1 MSLDRRHQHKPIFDV
16 HPVTGDHRV
25 FLRIGR
31 SKLSAAVQGLVRFIR
46 AILSTEAS
54 ASFAQGRENCW
65 PFRWP
70 FSKSRNDSGAITIAW
85 VYSVGSFLAPFPCS
99 SG

>member
-1 MSLDRRHQHKPIFDV
+1 
-16 HPVTGDHRV
+16 
-25 FLRIGR
+25 LRIGR
-31 SKLSAAVQGLVRFIR
+31 SKLSAGVALRLLVQRLVRFIR
-46 AILSTEAS
+46 AVPPTDFP

-70 FSKSRNDSGAITIAW
+70 FSKSRSDSDAITI
-85 VYSVGSFLAPFPCS
+85 VCGYSAGPFLAPFPRS